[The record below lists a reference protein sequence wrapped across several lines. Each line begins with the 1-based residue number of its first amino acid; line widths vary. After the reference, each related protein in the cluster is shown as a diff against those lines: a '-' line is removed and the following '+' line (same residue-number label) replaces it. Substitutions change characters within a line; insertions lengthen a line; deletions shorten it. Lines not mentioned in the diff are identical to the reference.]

1 MKPLTITSDMAV
13 VAVLGFSIWEVHK
26 AYSAA
31 VPNMSVL
38 RECPPGDKGALLQH
52 LVDADITVGG
62 ITLLAGIAASVMT
75 RSFVPLILIGGT
87 YGILAYYHHAVLA
100 APNP

>member
-26 AYSAA
+26 AYTAA
-31 VPNMSVL
+31 VPGMTTL
-38 RECPPGDKGALLQH
+38 RECDPNDKGTLLQH

-62 ITLLAGIAASVMT
+62 VAILAGLAASVMT
-75 RSFVPLILIGGT
+75 RSLVPLILIGGT
-87 YGILAYYHHAVLA
+87 YGILAYYHHAVLS
-100 APNP
+100 APRP